1 MTMIERVAFGL
12 AVRFGYL
19 YAHGTHEEAWAYMKA
34 NNSRGYRD
42 CMDAAHVT
50 IEAMR
55 EPTEAVLGK
64 MERQFEYVGI
74 TQSGAL
80 TIWQAMI
87 DAALEETK

>member
-1 MTMIERVAFGL
+1 
-12 AVRFGYL
+12 
-19 YAHGTHEEAWAYMKA
+19 
-34 NNSRGYRD
+34 
-42 CMDAAHVT
+42 MDAAHVT